1 MTMFVSQRGWH
12 KCVGGLL
19 ALGMALLLSSPA
31 LAQEK
36 WTPLHVSKLQS
47 VASAVISPDG
57 KYIAYT
63 LGVPRDLVKHK
74 DGPSYAE
81 LHLFHVKASKS
92 IPVVTGEVKVGSV
105 SWTPNSKYIAFLQKK
120 KDDKKTKL
128 YWVSPKNLKKFQNF
142 EHKTSVMAYSFDPK
156 VKKVAFLA
164 VDGPTDEEKAM
175 KKKGFTQEIYEEDLK
190 NVKVWVSPLNNPK
203 KAEVFK
209 LPGSASDLSWSPAME
224 KPAKKK
230 GKKKGGKKGEKK
242 GKKTKKMA
250 DPGRLAL
257 ALAPSPL
264 VDDKYMFRK
273 VRVVDAKNG
282 QILQKIENPGKMGPL
297 VWSPDGKYLAL
308 VAGVDKHDP
317 REGRLWVAP
326 STGYFWT
333 DVLPKFN
340 GHIADVAWKD
350 GNTIIY
356 LGDEGVYTTIGSVQ
370 IGYDKKKK
378 LVGMKQQTLV
388 EPKGPI
394 ISSMSI
400 SKGAK
405 AFALVAHTPK
415 HPPELYYMTWG
426 SKTPKQLTN
435 HNPWLKK
442 MAFAKQEVVRY
453 KAKDGLMIEGI
464 LVYPLG
470 YKKGTR
476 YPLVLNVHGGPEA
489 HVPNGWVTRYAYL
502 GQVGAAEG
510 LASFYPNYRGSTGRG
525 VKFSMMGQADAAGKE
540 FDDLVDGVD
549 HLVKMGIADKGK
561 VGVTG
566 GSYGGYATAWCSTYY
581 SDRFAAGVMFVG
593 ISDNVSKVGT
603 TDIPWEMYLVH
614 HRKWLWQDYDYFLK
628 RSPIYHLKKAKT
640 PLLIMH
646 GKNDPRVHP
655 GQSIEL
661 FRNLKLRNKA
671 PVRLVFYP
679 GEGHGNRRTAS
690 RLDYNYR
697 LVRWMKHFLEG
708 RNSSPPPTKVD
719 YKLEMKK

>member
-1 MTMFVSQRGWH
+1 MTMFTSQRRHSG
-12 KCVGGLL
+12 VGCLL
-19 ALGMALLLSSPA
+19 SLGMILLMASPVV
-31 LAQEK
+31 AQEK
-36 WTPLHVSKLQS
+36 WTPLHVAKLKT
-47 VASAVISPDG
+47 VASAAISPDG
-57 KYIAYT
+57 SHIAYT
-63 LGVPRDLVKHK
+63 LSVPRDLTKQK
-74 DGPSYAE
+74 DGPSFVE
-81 LHLFHVKASKS
+81 LHLFNVKANKS
-92 IPVVTGEVKVGSV
+92 VPVVTGEVSVRSV
-105 SWTPNSKYIAFLQKK
+105 SWTPNGKYIAFLQKK

-128 YWVSPKNLKKFQNF
+128 FWVSPKKLKKFQTF
-142 EHKTSVMAYSFDPK
+142 EHKTSVLSYSFAPDT
-156 VKKVAFLA
+156 KKVAFLA
-164 VDGPTDEEKAM
+164 VDDPSPKEKALDE
-175 KKKGFTQEIYEEDLK
+175 KGFTQEIYEEDLR
-190 NVKVWVSPLNNPK
+190 NVKVWVSPLTNPK
-203 KAEVFK
+203 KATAFK

-230 GKKKGGKKGEKK
+230 GTKK
-242 GKKTKKMA
+242 GKKNPGMV
-250 DPGRLAL
+250 DPGKLAL
-257 ALAPSPL
+257 ALAPTPL

-273 VRVVDAKNG
+273 VRVVDAKYG

-297 VWSPDGKYLAL
+297 AWSPDGKYLAL
-308 VAGVDKHDP
+308 VAGVDKYDP

-326 STGYFWT
+326 ANGYFWT
-333 DVLPKFN
+333 DVLPKYN
-340 GHIADVAWKD
+340 GHIADVAWKN
-350 GNTIIY
+350 GHTIIY
-356 LGDEGVYTTIGSVQ
+356 LGNEGVYTEIGAVEIS
-370 IGYDKKKK
+370 IDKNNK
-378 LVGMKQQTLV
+378 LVGRKPQTIV
-388 EPKGPI
+388 PAKGPI
-394 ISSMSI
+394 ITSMSVADD
-400 SKGAK
+400 GE
-405 AFALVAHTPK
+405 AFAFVAHTPE
-415 HPPELYYMTWG
+415 HPPELYFMASG
-426 SKTPKQLTN
+426 AKSPKKVTN
-435 HNPWLKK
+435 HNPWLKD

-489 HVPNGWVTRYAYL
+489 HVSHGWVTRYAYL

-510 LASFYPNYRGSTGRG
+510 IASFYPNYRGSTGRG
-525 VKFSMMGQADAAGKE
+525 VEFSMLGQADAAGKE

-549 HLVKMGIADKGK
+549 HLIKIGLADKNK

-566 GSYGGYATAWCSTYY
+566 GSYGGYATAWCTTYF

-614 HRKWLWQDYDYFLK
+614 HRKWLWEDYDYFLK

-679 GEGHGNRRTAS
+679 GEGHGNRRAAS

-708 RNSSPPPTKVD
+708 KNSSPPPTKVN
-719 YKLEMKK
+719 YGLGNAK